1 MTFDMKKILLAVASC
16 GLLFAGCSQSLLD
29 IPQKGVVS
37 IDDFYQTDEDAQM
50 ALTSAYADMLTNY
63 VAPLYNTNVIYALW
77 NYVGDDMYAAGNNS
91 SDNIGEQELNSFR
104 FPINSGLINT
114 GYTSFFRSVYS
125 ANLVIDRFSEG
136 TTPVQKKAVA
146 EAKVLRA
153 LSYLQLAIGWGTPPI
168 VDHVLDPSTKP
179 SNSESQEA
187 VLDFIVKDCN
197 EALPLLDERKSV
209 DDKEGVWHATKGLA
223 NTIKGKALLW
233 KKDYAGAQAAL
244 AEVINSG
251 KYKLLPTEKIEDNFH
266 AAGDGSSEKIFELN
280 LVWDASIS
288 GFTGH
293 SQANMSWLWNWRS
306 EAVQI
311 PDGVGTQM
319 HNMGWGGCNP
329 SKKFAEALI
338 ANDGMESAR
347 RKAWIKTYDEVLY
360 EMPYASDG
368 ANPVMGYT
376 EAKEKDPKRGVIRSA
391 GIYGHAGYF
400 LWKVNVQKRDL
411 SSNNARQQ
419 NIRIF
424 RYPEVIFMFAEC
436 AVQTGKDKDKAL
448 ALINDI
454 QNRAES
460 KTVSTELTMDVIKK
474 EKMIEMWLEGC
485 RFQDL
490 VRWGD
495 TDELA
500 DNGKYY
506 PSFRDK
512 LADGTSDKHEGYVD
526 DSDADWCIKTYPES
540 GFKKGKHELFPFPY
554 NEMTVN
560 DNMVQ
565 NPGY

>member
-1 MTFDMKKILLAVASC
+1 MKKILLAVASC

-37 IDDFYQTDEDAQM
+37 IDDFYQTDEDAKM
-50 ALTSAYADMLTNY
+50 ALTAAYADMATNY
-63 VAPLYNTNVIYALW
+63 VAPLYNDNIIYALW

-91 SDNIGEQELNSFR
+91 SDNIGENELNAFR
-104 FPINSGLINT
+104 FPVNSGLINS
-114 GYTSFFRSVYS
+114 GYTGFFRSVYA
-125 ANLVIDRFSEG
+125 ANLVIDKFSEG
-136 TTPVQKKAVA
+136 TTPYQKKVVA

-168 VDHVLDPSTKP
+168 VDHVLDPAAKP
-179 SNSESQEA
+179 SNSGSQAE

-197 EALPLLDERKSV
+197 DALPLLDERKDKS
-209 DDKEGVWHATKGLA
+209 DKEGAWHATKGLA

-233 KKDYAGAQAAL
+233 KGDYSGAQDAL
-244 AEVINSG
+244 AAVIDSD
-251 KYKLLPTEKIEDNFH
+251 KYALLPSEEIEDNFH
-266 AAGDGSSEKIFELN
+266 VTGDGSPEKIFELN

-288 GFTGH
+288 GYTNH

-306 EAVQI
+306 EAVQLSN
-311 PDGVGTQM
+311 GVGSVMYEGQ
-319 HNMGWGGCNP
+319 GWGGCNP

-338 ANDGMESAR
+338 ANDGMDSAR

-360 EMPYASDG
+360 ELPYLSDG
-368 ANPVMGYT
+368 ANPVPGYT
-376 EAKEKDPKRGVIRSA
+376 EAKAKDPKRGVIRSA

-400 LWKVNVQKRDL
+400 MWKVNVQKRDL
-411 SSNNARQQ
+411 SSNNARMQ

-424 RYPEVIFMFAEC
+424 RYAEVILMYAEC
-436 AVQTGKDKDKAL
+436 AVQTGKDKEKAL
-448 ALINDI
+448 GLLNDI
-454 QNRAES
+454 QNRAQS
-460 KTVSTELTMDVIKK
+460 KTVTTMDGFNLAAVKK
-474 EKMIEMWLEGC
+474 EKMCEMWLEGC

-500 DNGKYY
+500 DNGKYL
-506 PSFRDK
+506 PTFRDK
-512 LADGTSDKHEGYVD
+512 LADGTSDVHEGYID
-526 DSDADWCIKTYPES
+526 ESEADWCIKTYPET

-554 NEMTVN
+554 NEMSVN
-560 DNMVQ
+560 ENMVQ